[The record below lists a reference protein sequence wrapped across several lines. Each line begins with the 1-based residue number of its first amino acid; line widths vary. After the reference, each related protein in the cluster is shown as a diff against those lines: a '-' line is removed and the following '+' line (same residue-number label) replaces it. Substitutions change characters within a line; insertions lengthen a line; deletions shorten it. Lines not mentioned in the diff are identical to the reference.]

1 MSVKWLKPAGSLSVN
16 AKTFEANSPLAK
28 RGEAN
33 HSSGM
38 AKVSKKTAQSGKSYK
53 FAAGAKVLGTT
64 KDGVRILKP
73 KGKATH
79 FTQKELRGAVASV
92 RAAKKA

>member
-1 MSVKWLKPAGSLSVN
+1 MV
-16 AKTFEANSPLAK
+16 
-28 RGEAN
+28 
-33 HSSGM
+33 
-38 AKVSKKTAQSGKSYK
+38 KVSKKTGYGSKSAKFVAGK
-53 FAAGAKVLGTT
+53 KVLGTT

-79 FTQKELRGAVASV
+79 FTQKELRSAVASV